1 MQVLLIEDVD
11 KLGEQGQIVTVK
23 PGFGRNF
30 LIPRGLA
37 RQATASVIRAF
48 EEERRQQSRKL
59 GKKKEDAQNLAKE
72 LASMEVV
79 VFAKVGEESRIF
91 GSITTNNIADGLAA
105 QGVTVDRRKI
115 EIEDDIKMLGVYTA
129 SVKLHPEVDAT
140 IKVRVEPEVATS

>member
-1 MQVLLIEDVD
+1 
-11 KLGEQGQIVTVK
+11 
-23 PGFGRNF
+23 
-30 LIPRGLA
+30 
-37 RQATASVIRAF
+37 
-48 EEERRQQSRKL
+48 
-59 GKKKEDAQNLAKE
+59 
-72 LASMEVV
+72 MEVV

-129 SVKLHPEVDAT
+129 TVKLHPEVDAT